1 MTHEIKGLPDPH
13 DLGIIPKYTVKKNHD
28 PEGKHDSCFVFV
40 LDPEHDPFARAAL
53 ATYAQAC
60 NSTYPRL
67 AMDLRAKLSR
77 LPNV

>member
-1 MTHEIKGLPDPH
+1 MMHEIKGLPDPH
-13 DLGIIPKYTVKKNHD
+13 DIGIIAKYHVRKIND
-28 PEGKHDSCFVFV
+28 PDLKHLDCFFFV

-53 ATYAQAC
+53 AAYAQAC

-77 LPNV
+77 FSG